1 MCLSAFCAGC
11 CTVSR
16 HEASR
21 GKGLEIPDALRLLDR
36 LDLKNKIVT
45 GDAIF
50 RQKSMT
56 RKIVES
62 GGDYLFPIKDNQ
74 RILRE
79 NVETAFKEP
88 IFPPR
93 ELR

>member
-1 MCLSAFCAGC
+1 
-11 CTVSR
+11 
-16 HEASR
+16 
-21 GKGLEIPDALRLLDR
+21 
-36 LDLKNKIVT
+36 
-45 GDAIF
+45 
-50 RQKSMT
+50 MT